1 MRTTLTLDDD
11 VLDAA
16 RRISEARGVSIGTVV
31 SALARRGLAPEAPS
45 AVRNGIQ
52 LFPVRK
58 DAGVVTPE
66 LIKELLEENG

>member
-1 MRTTLTLDDD
+1 
-11 VLDAA
+11 
-16 RRISEARGVSIGTVV
+16 
-31 SALARRGLAPEAPS
+31 LAPEAPS
-45 AVRNGIQ
+45 AVRNGIR